1 MDTQSKKYT
10 ILVVEDEVPL
20 LNALVDKFSREGFS
34 VLEAKNGEE
43 GLESA
48 LKNRPDLILLDIV
61 MPRMDGMTMLKKL
74 REANEWS
81 KHVPVIIL
89 TNLTSADEGR
99 MSDITELE
107 PAYYLVKT
115 DWKIEDVVAKVRG
128 RLETPHS

>member
-20 LNALVDKFSREGFS
+20 LNALVGKFFREGFS
-34 VLEAKNGEE
+34 VLQAKNGEE

-74 REANEWS
+74 REDAWGKTVE
-81 KHVPVIIL
+81 VIML
-89 TNLTSADEGR
+89 SNLS
-99 MSDITELE
+99 ELAKVAE
-107 PAYYLVKT
+107 AVAQGSYEYLVKSN
-115 DWKIEDVVAKVRG
+115 WKIEDVVTKVRE